1 MIVTLSKGC
10 QKQLET
16 EIEISILNRHKHF
29 SGDNLSLLTGL
40 IDSATTLYCKIQYC
54 PKHGRSSNGLTLQYI
69 LSLPHVW
76 GWLWVFVFN
85 NRKNLKYWKKGDVS
99 VEPLIFSNISYFKS
113 GYSKSISFMH
123 SAVLSILGSSHI
135 LKVVYLRFCGT
146 APKVEVLIYWQ
157 AGYLRFL
164 SELLLFLW

>member
-29 SGDNLSLLTGL
+29 SSDNLSWLTGL

-54 PKHGRSSNGLTLQYI
+54 PKHGRSSNGLTLQYF
-69 LSLPHVW
+69 LPLPHK
-76 GWLWVFVFN
+76 LWAFIFN
-85 NRKNLKYWKKGDVS
+85 NRKNLKYWKKGDVPI
-99 VEPLIFSNISYFKS
+99 EPLTFSNISYFKS
-113 GYSKSISFMH
+113 GYSKSISFIH

-135 LKVVYLRFCGT
+135 LKVVKLHLYGT
-146 APKVEVLIYWQ
+146 APEVEVFIYWQ
-157 AGYLRFL
+157 AGYP
-164 SELLLFLW
+164 